1 MTSENWKVIKAL
13 VFLYGLCTV
22 VVGALCLVLHPLLE
36 FSWWRVTGLFG
47 LVILGIFGV
56 AAWNVYTQMSEN
68 GRKDQSGDGP

>member
-1 MTSENWKVIKAL
+1 MRSENWKAIKAF
-13 VFLYGLCTV
+13 VFLYGLCAV
-22 VVGALCLVLHPLLE
+22 VVGALCLVLYPLLE

-56 AAWNVYTQMSEN
+56 AAWNVYGQMSEK